1 MADGTGGGGSAAPPD
16 ILWSYPGQV
25 GTDQD
30 SNMYYKAR
38 KVTAFVAFDVNA
50 RVAPSGS
57 AVIIDWFVNNV
68 VVPGARMTLAI
79 GATYVEVL
87 FAQTL
92 QINDEIRPVIFQI
105 GSATPGQTM
114 IIRARGS

>member
-1 MADGTGGGGSAAPPD
+1 
-16 ILWSYPGQV
+16 
-25 GTDQD
+25 
-30 SNMYYKAR
+30 
-38 KVTAFVAFDVNA
+38 
-50 RVAPSGS
+50 
-57 AVIIDWFVNNV
+57 
-68 VVPGARMTLAI
+68 MTLAI